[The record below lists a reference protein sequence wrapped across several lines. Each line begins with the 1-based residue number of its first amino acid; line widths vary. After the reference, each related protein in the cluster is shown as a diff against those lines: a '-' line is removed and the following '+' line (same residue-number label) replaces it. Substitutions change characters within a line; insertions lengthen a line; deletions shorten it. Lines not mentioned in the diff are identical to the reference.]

1 MKPNWFVGFPIQSDA
16 LAGLYK
22 DAPLGLRA
30 YHLADLHV
38 TVAFFGPADEPRVRD
53 AWAAHVFG
61 VRRTSVVLSFPQLF
75 GQARTATALGLH
87 VESVPRSAHT
97 AFAAAMQSDRD
108 ALLASVGRA
117 PDVRDVR
124 PHVTVARL
132 PASLTSFQR
141 RTAIRWAERI
151 DIGDRILLDRVALY
165 TWSDDRERRRFKIV
179 DERLLLAT

>member
-1 MKPNWFVGFPIQSDA
+1 MRPNWFVGFPIQSDA
-16 LAGLYK
+16 VAGLYK

-30 YHLADLHV
+30 YHLEDLHV
-38 TVAFFGPADEPRVRD
+38 TLAFFGPAVEEHVRD
-53 AWAAHVFG
+53 AWASHEFR
-61 VRRTSVVLSFPQLF
+61 VRRTSVVLSSAQLF
-75 GQARTATALGLH
+75 GQSRTATALGLH
-87 VESVPRSAHT
+87 VQTVPRSAQE
-97 AFAAAMQSDRD
+97 AFASAMRSDRD
-108 ALLASVGRA
+108 GLLASVGCD

-165 TWSDDRERRRFKIV
+165 TWADDRERRRFRIV
-179 DERLLLAT
+179 DEQLLPPT